1 MNDIHYPIILSNN
14 SIRYTDTSLTD
25 YVRVRDKSLRAAD
38 VARDVVSYRYYGYSC
53 SNHGYQ
59 RR

>member
-1 MNDIHYPIILSNN
+1 MNDIHYPI
-14 SIRYTDTSLTD
+14 SIRYIDTSSTD
-25 YVRVRDKSLRAAD
+25 YVRVRDKSLRAD
-38 VARDVVSYRYYGYSC
+38 LARDVVAYRYYGYSC